1 MAAKKSFKS
10 ENPAMQFIGQ
20 QGVVEP
26 IPTEKPF
33 PGRSIPP
40 ARQQDTPPPMK
51 PNPLYIETKSRR
63 LNLLIQPS
71 LHERIK
77 DIAKGRGASV
87 NDMIHQILQDYVDG
101 QRAE

>member
-1 MAAKKSFKS
+1 
-10 ENPAMQFIGQ
+10 
-20 QGVVEP
+20 
-26 IPTEKPF
+26 
-33 PGRSIPP
+33 
-40 ARQQDTPPPMK
+40 MK

-101 QRAE
+101 QGAE

>member
-77 DIAKGRGASV
+77 DIAKGHGASV

-101 QRAE
+101 QGAE

>member
-1 MAAKKSFKS
+1 MSAKKSFKS

-20 QGVVEP
+20 GVVEQ
-26 IPTEKPF
+26 IPREKPM

-40 ARQQDTPPPMK
+40 ARQQDMLPPMK

-71 LHERIK
+71 LHDKIK
-77 DIAKGRGASV
+77 EIAKGRGASV
-87 NDMIHQILQDYVDG
+87 NDTIHQILQDYVDG
-101 QRAE
+101 QEVE

>member
-1 MAAKKSFKS
+1 MSAKKSFKS

-26 IPTEKPF
+26 VPTESAI

-40 ARQQDTPPPMK
+40 ARRQDTPPPMK

-71 LHERIK
+71 LHDKIK
-77 DIAKGRGASV
+77 GIAKGRGASV
-87 NDMIHQILQDYVDG
+87 NDTIHQILQDYVDG
-101 QRAE
+101 QGAE

>member
-1 MAAKKSFKS
+1 MSAKKSFKS

-26 IPTEKPF
+26 IPTAKPD
-33 PGRSIPP
+33 GRSIPP
-40 ARQQDTPPPMK
+40 MRQQDTPPPMK

-71 LHERIK
+71 LHDRIK

-87 NDMIHQILQDYVDG
+87 NDTIHQILQDYVDG
-101 QRAE
+101 QGAE